1 MVAQEQTRVLVFGCV
16 INQRTRVHVWVKDY
30 DLMDDL
36 LEADVLKIY
45 RQVLTQQ
52 EAQVKTG
59 DKVQF
64 GYLPRMTLVDIVTM
78 NVWVILWKNDIL
90 CKFDFL
96 EQS

>member
-1 MVAQEQTRVLVFGCV
+1 M
-16 INQRTRVHVWVKDY
+16 KDY

-78 NVWVILWKNDIL
+78 NVESFCESTISCASLI
-90 CKFDFL
+90 F
-96 EQS
+96 